1 MKLIYEWGIPSAGF
15 LIWIVLTFSIVPAL
29 VRSLRKRSDQTE
41 RLLDEILPSVLGT
54 PLILFLLGL
63 GLHIFMDTIP
73 SIPTK
78 LTKYSDALLI
88 ILFVLAGYLFLDRLM
103 IEVLR
108 RYSKKV
114 DFIASSEGV
123 MKTLYRSI
131 ILIFIFLI
139 VLDRLKITITP
150 FIASLGIGTAVVGFA
165 LQDTLSNFFSG
176 IYINLD
182 KPVRIGD
189 YIRLESG
196 EEGYVVHVGWR
207 STRIRMLS
215 NNILILPNSKLAA
228 SRVINFYLPDSD
240 LSILVNGSV
249 SYQSDLEKVER
260 VTMDVAKQVLQ
271 ETDGAD
277 KGFEPFIRYN
287 SFGDSGINF
296 TVILRGKEYTNQYLI
311 IHEFIKRL
319 HRRYQSEGIEI
330 PLPSRTVYMKNGT
343 PKSDVS

>member
-15 LIWIVLTFSIVPAL
+15 LIWIVLTLILIPTFIRYL
-29 VRSLRKRSDQTE
+29 KKRAEKTQPTLDQV
-41 RLLDEILPSVLGT
+41 ISSVLGT
-54 PLILFLLGL
+54 PSILFFIGL
-63 GLHIFMDTIP
+63 GVSLFMDAIP
-73 SIPTK
+73 PIPAK

-88 ILFVLAGYLFLDRLM
+88 ILFVLASYLFLDRLM
-103 IEVLR
+103 MEVLR

-114 DFIASSEGV
+114 DSIAPSEGV

-131 ILIFIFLI
+131 ILIFVFLI

-189 YIRLESG
+189 YIRLDSG
-196 EEGYVVHVGWR
+196 EEGYVIHVGWR
-207 STRIRMLS
+207 STKIQMLS
-215 NNILILPNSKLAA
+215 NNILIVPNSKLAA

-240 LSILVNGSV
+240 LSILVNASV

-260 VTMDVAKQVLQ
+260 VTVDVAKQVLQ

-330 PLPSRTVYMKNGT
+330 PVPSRTVYVQNGT
-343 PKSDVS
+343 LRSDVS